1 MKFCGLI
8 ACCLILISET
18 ASAAPQ
24 IKVEQSMYNF
34 GTLVQGKKLD
44 HTFVIKNIGDAPLKI
59 NHIRPACGCTAAN
72 ASVPIMLP
80 GKTSEI
86 KISFNSTNF
95 YGTVTKTIAVETN
108 DPKTPTSTLT
118 LTGTIIE
125 EVAVLPK
132 QLNLG
137 QVRANQPQTIT
148 VSVENRGSKPLK
160 LVSIRSPMP
169 QVTLKSDKTS
179 LKSGESATITII
191 VTPRQED
198 RMLSGYLSITTDSA
212 SKPEVMIPIY
222 GSLIR

>member
-8 ACCLILISET
+8 ACCLILISGT

-24 IKVEQSMYNF
+24 IKVEQPMYNF
-34 GTLVQGKKLD
+34 GTLIQGKKLD

-72 ASVPIMLP
+72 ASVPVMLP
-80 GKTSEI
+80 GKTSDI
-86 KISFNSTNF
+86 KITFNSANF
-95 YGTVTKTIAVETN
+95 YGTVTKTVAVETN

-137 QVRANQPQTIT
+137 QVRANQPKTIT
-148 VSVENRGSKPLK
+148 FSVENRGSKPLK
-160 LVSIRSPMP
+160 LVSLRSPMP
-169 QVTLKSDKTS
+169 QIALKSDKTS
-179 LKSGESATITII
+179 LRSGESATITVI

-198 RMLSGYLSITTDSA
+198 RMLSGYLSITTDST

-222 GSLIR
+222 GSLAR

>member
-8 ACCLILISET
+8 ACCFFLISGT

-24 IKVEQSMYNF
+24 IVVEQPLYNF

-72 ASVPIMLP
+72 ASVPVMLP

-86 KISFNSTNF
+86 KISFNSANF
-95 YGTVTKTIAVETN
+95 YGTVTKTVAVETN

-118 LTGTIIE
+118 LTGTITE

-137 QVRANQPQTIT
+137 QVRANQPKTIT
-148 VSVENRGSKPLK
+148 ISVENRGSKPLK
-160 LVSIRSPMP
+160 LVSLRSPMP
-169 QVTLKSDKTS
+169 QVSLRSDKTS
-179 LKSGESATITII
+179 LRSGESATVTVT

-198 RMLSGYLSITTDSA
+198 RMLSGYLSITTDST

-222 GSLIR
+222 GSLAR